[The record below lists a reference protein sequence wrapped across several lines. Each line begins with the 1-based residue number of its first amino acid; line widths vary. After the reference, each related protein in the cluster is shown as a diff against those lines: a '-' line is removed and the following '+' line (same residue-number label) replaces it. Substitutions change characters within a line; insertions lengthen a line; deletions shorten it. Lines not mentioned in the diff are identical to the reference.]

1 MIYDIKYNFNGL
13 YFLLTTKLKT
23 YNSIYLMVVS
33 VLNKEINYHEN
44 KGLNTEDSDLDASI
58 YETEILSVPLQI
70 VVGDQQFLYIEKNI
84 VFIPIYLIHNGEFIE
99 KIGIYEIL
107 ADQVIGLLDEDGDI
121 DITLLDEPLLFS
133 YVDKVYLEKYAYKEH
148 EGPVEED
155 DSDEEESEEDESDQ
169 ETEKKALDE
178 ELVRDIPVVDVD
190 EETEAEETT
199 DKEEESGEEDSK
211 PSPVLT
217 NKELIVSLY
226 EEDMGEELTKEETQK
241 DHDVEQADF
250 KPMRKNW
257 LQQYMKNDN
266 YTIIDNEGG
275 GDCLFAVIRDAFASI
290 GKKVSIS
297 QLRSILADNAT
308 QTQFET
314 LKMLYDSF
322 KAEYDTIDSQM
333 KSLIKMNKEIKARV
347 SKKATRGTESSE
359 PPLSREEKRKL
370 VKQSKENAKKYRE
383 LKPELAQASGFLEE
397 YSYLIGVNT
406 LDDFKKV
413 IQTREYW
420 GETWSISTLER
431 VLNIKFIV
439 LSSEAYKQRDYANV
453 LQCGQLNDSI
463 LEERGVF
470 KPKYYIMTDWLGWH
484 YKTIAYKGKK
494 IMTYEELPYGIKQ
507 LIFEKCMQRNSGPF
521 SLIPR
526 FVQGKAAL
534 QSESEEEIEEL
545 PEEGVEEKEGGMEEK
560 KESEE
565 DTSEKGEGKSIVESK
580 PVMEEEPTTEGVE
593 QVSLADLQITGTIK
607 E

>member
-148 EGPVEED
+148 EGPVEEEESD
-155 DSDEEESEEDESDQ
+155 EEDSDEEEE

-526 FVQGKAAL
+526 FVEGKIAL
-534 QSESEEEIEEL
+534 QSDPEEEIEEL